1 MMSAQ
6 HLCIVTSMSTKFFR
20 IESHL
25 IRFTVYLMYCSIVWT
40 LFLTHSWLLL
50 IPNFTRLCIKYVA
63 HRHGFGSIISH
74 TIFKSFILV
83 SNSSSLSR
91 PANDKQQRQ
100 KRRRRKTTT
109 LFFGIFFIFL
119 FFFNKFFVQTWLK
132 SEIRLLNRMSRSDSF
147 WRLEGGRSGAK
158 EICPYQTLHRIS

>member
-6 HLCIVTSMSTKFFR
+6 HLCIVTSMSTKKFR

-50 IPNFTRLCIKYVA
+50 IPNFTWLCIKYVA

-91 PANDKQQRQ
+91 PANDNNNDINDGDA
-100 KRRRRKTTT
+100 KRRRFS
-109 LFFGIFFIFL
+109 LEYFL
-119 FFFNKFFVQTWLK
+119 YFFFFNKFFVQTWLK

>member
-119 FFFNKFFVQTWLK
+119 FFSINFSCKH
-132 SEIRLLNRMSRSDSF
+132 D
-147 WRLEGGRSGAK
+147 
-158 EICPYQTLHRIS
+158 